1 MLYLKMQIALITG
14 DRKKL
19 YRRAT
24 LLALITIFYN
34 ILEGVVSI
42 YFGIKDETIAL
53 AGFGVDSFVEVLS
66 GIGIFH
72 MIERIKKN
80 GREDP
85 DRFERTALRITGI
98 AFYILTAG
106 LIISSGINIYLR
118 KSPETTFWGI
128 VISSISIFTMWLL
141 IRMKLRVGEKL
152 NSDAIIADAHCTR
165 ACMYL
170 SIILLISSGGYELT
184 GIGYLDS
191 LGALGIAFWS
201 FKEGRE
207 AFEKARG
214 KACSCSSCS
223 IS

>member
-1 MLYLKMQIALITG
+1 MQTIVIATR
-14 DRKKL
+14 DRKSL
-19 YRRAT
+19 YNKAT
-24 LLALITIFYN
+24 ILALITIFYN

-42 YFGIKDETIAL
+42 YFGVKDETIAL

-66 GIGIFH
+66 GIGIYH

-80 GREDP
+80 GIENP
-85 DRFERTALRITGI
+85 DRFERTALRVTGI

-106 LIISSGINIYLR
+106 LVVSSGINIYLR
-118 KSPETTFWGI
+118 RSPETTFWGI
-128 VISSISIFTMWLL
+128 VISTISIFTMWLL
-141 IRMKLRVGEKL
+141 ISMKLKVGEKL

-170 SIILLISSGGYELT
+170 SIILLISSAGYELT

-201 FKEGRE
+201 LKEGKE
-207 AFEKARG
+207 AFEKAKG
-214 KACSCSSCS
+214 LGCSCRKCE
-223 IS
+223 ING

>member
-1 MLYLKMQIALITG
+1 MIAG
-14 DRKKL
+14 DRKSL
-19 YRRAT
+19 YSKAT
-24 LLALITIFYN
+24 ILALITIFYN
-34 ILEGVVSI
+34 ILEGVISI
-42 YFGIKDETIAL
+42 YFGLKDETIAL

-66 GIGIFH
+66 GIGIYH

-80 GREDP
+80 GGKEP
-85 DRFERTALRITGI
+85 DRFERTALRITGN

-106 LIISSGINIYLR
+106 LVISSGINIYLR

-128 VISSISIFTMWLL
+128 IISTISIFTMWLL
-141 IRMKLRVGEKL
+141 ISMKLKVGKKL

-170 SIILLISSGGYELT
+170 SIILLISSVGYELT

-214 KACSCSSCS
+214 LSCSCGKCE
-223 IS
+223 ISG

>member
-1 MLYLKMQIALITG
+1 MLYFIMQTIVMM
-14 DRKKL
+14 DKDKKVL
-19 YRRAT
+19 YSRAT

-34 ILEGVVSI
+34 ILEGVLSI

-85 DRFERTALRITGI
+85 DRFERTALRITGL

-106 LIISSGINIYLR
+106 LVISSGINIYLR
-118 KSPETTFWGI
+118 RSPETTFWGI
-128 VISSISIFTMWLL
+128 VISLISIFTMWFL
-141 IRMKLRVGEKL
+141 IRTKLRVGRKL

-170 SIILLISSGGYELT
+170 SIILLLSSAGYELT

-223 IS
+223 

>member
-1 MLYLKMQIALITG
+1 MLYFIIQTMMMDK
-14 DRKKL
+14 DKKVL
-19 YRRAT
+19 YSRAT
-24 LLALITIFYN
+24 ILALITIFYN

-53 AGFGVDSFVEVLS
+53 AGFGVDSFVEVMS

-72 MIERIKKN
+72 MIERIKRN
-80 GREDP
+80 GKEDP
-85 DRFERTALRITGI
+85 DRFERTALRITGL

-106 LIISSGINIYLR
+106 LVISSGINIYLN

-128 VISSISIFTMWLL
+128 VISLVSIFTMWLL
-141 IRMKLRVGEKL
+141 IRMKLRVGRRL
-152 NSDAIIADAHCTR
+152 NSEAIIADAHCTR

-170 SIILLISSGGYELT
+170 SIILLISSAGYELS

-214 KACSCSSCS
+214 LSCQCNVWGQ
-223 IS
+223 